1 MPKYNDFVLLIINCE
16 RYRHKAELQKKTWL
30 AGATFPYYH
39 VIGYGG
45 NGRNDC
51 KFDDEER
58 ILWVDAPDDYNSLPK
73 KIIAAYAAIR
83 KQFPKVKYIFK
94 TDDSE
99 VLKPKD
105 TNNFFQMIRGVMEVK
120 SPKVHYAGNI
130 VDVPQ
135 PYLSKYH
142 KIHPELPE
150 YLPILAT
157 RYCSGRFYVLSI
169 EALCSLILKREAIER
184 EYFEDYAIG
193 LHLNPLLKETMLKID
208 VDSFF
213 EDAGAG
219 NASSS
224 VAQAE
229 SAMSTGAPKIEI

>member
-1 MPKYNDFVLLIINCE
+1 MPGYDDFVLLIMNCE

-39 VIGYGG
+39 VIGNEVNT
-45 NGRNDC
+45 NGSNDYT
-51 KFDDEER
+51 FDHEER
-58 ILWVDAPDDYNSLPK
+58 ILWVAAPDDYNSLPK
-73 KIIAAYAAIR
+73 KVMAAFAAVR

-99 VLKPKD
+99 TLKPRN
-105 TNNFFQMIRGVMEVK
+105 TNNFFQIIRGVMEVK

-130 VDVPQ
+130 VDVSQ
-135 PYLSKYH
+135 PYLSKSH
-142 KIHPELPE
+142 LMHPELPE

-169 EALCSLILKREAIER
+169 EAVCSLILKREVIER

-213 EDAGAG
+213 SDAG
-219 NASSS
+219 
-224 VAQAE
+224 
-229 SAMSTGAPKIEI
+229 EILPSHPQTNIYS

>member
-1 MPKYNDFVLLIINCE
+1 MPAYNDFVLLIMNCE

-30 AGATFPYYH
+30 AGVTFPYYH

-45 NGRNDC
+45 NDYR
-51 KFDDEER
+51 FDHEER
-58 ILWVDAPDDYNSLPK
+58 ILWVAAPDDYNSLPK
-73 KIIAAYAAIR
+73 KVMAAFAAVR
-83 KQFPKVKYIFK
+83 KQFPKIKYIFK

-99 VLKPKD
+99 ALKPKD
-105 TNNFFQMIRGVMEVK
+105 TNNFFQIIRGVMEVK

-135 PYLSKYH
+135 PYLSKSH
-142 KIHPELPE
+142 LMHPELPE

-169 EALCSLILKREAIER
+169 EAVCSLILKREAIGR

-208 VDSFF
+208 VDIFF
-213 EDAGAG
+213 SDTGG
-219 NASSS
+219 DSTLAS
-224 VAQAE
+224 
-229 SAMSTGAPKIEI
+229 TN